1 MGTHPIFESDFDCLT
16 ERELQMADSEE
27 NFEVEEIVNHRFRK
41 GKIQYLI
48 RWKNYTP
55 EDDTWEPKEN
65 LECPEK
71 IEAYNKKAKVA
82 EELNGQKKS
91 LKRKNSVGGD
101 SPMDTSGLKK
111 EDKANQLALPNT
123 QTDFSRFFTTK
134 YEAERIVGATDE
146 YGELHFLIKWKN
158 KKEADLIPSKIANVK
173 IPQMVI
179 AFYEQRLSWGG
190 DKI

>member
-1 MGTHPIFESDFDCLT
+1 
-16 ERELQMADSEE
+16 MADSEE

-48 RWKNYTP
+48 RWKNYTSD
-55 EDDTWEPKEN
+55 DDTWEPKEN

-82 EELNGQKKS
+82 EEISNQKKT
-91 LKRKNSVGGD
+91 LKRKSTAMGD
-101 SPMDTSGLKK
+101 SPMETDDKK
-111 EDKANQLALPNT
+111 ESEIPKPKDGAALALPT
-123 QTDFSRFFTTK
+123 GQTDFSRFFTSK

-190 DKI
+190 DKV